1 MNPSDSCIQ
10 PLKFR
15 FLISN
20 GRWPPHPLIQVSS
33 TGLQI
38 FKYMPTLLPRKNIN
52 TISVIYVFVLRPSP
66 SDHRVG
72 FSEAGTNLRTRC
84 RNLVRYVNDQKNKTT
99 QEIRATSRLIIDEI
113 ATSGKQSLR
122 KLADLINRSKSSV
135 HRHQQAQAQR
145 NQHPESALWATEAGE
160 AWLKLLM
167 VAVLYSFG
175 MECHVGADRL
185 SRFFKL
191 IRIDTHVGVSPSALR
206 QQLSHME
213 SLLPL
218 FQQQCEKDAPAQP
231 RSAVMAMDETF
242 FGDFM
247 IAGESSRCR
256 TRLRTDTCSTAG
268 LSRKSGWHCRRCSSV
283 YQE

>member
-1 MNPSDSCIQ
+1 MWELTPCAH
-10 PLKFR
+10 R
-15 FLISN
+15 
-20 GRWPPHPLIQVSS
+20 
-33 TGLQI
+33 
-38 FKYMPTLLPRKNIN
+38 PRAHK
-52 TISVIYVFVLRPSP
+52 
-66 SDHRVG
+66 
-72 FSEAGTNLRTRC
+72 
-84 RNLVRYVNDQKNKTT
+84 K
-99 QEIRATSRLIIDEI
+99 
-113 ATSGKQSLR
+113 
-122 KLADLINRSKSSV
+122 
-135 HRHQQAQAQR
+135 AQAQR

-167 VAVLYSFG
+167 AAVLYSFG
-175 MECHVGADRL
+175 RECHVGADRL

-247 IAGESSRCR
+247 ILVLMDLSSGYLLLEDIR
-256 TRLRTDTCSTAG
+256 AI
-268 LSRKSGWHCRRCSSV
+268 CRRCITMAV
-283 YQE
+283 A